1 MKKTSRLL
9 GRFVL
14 FYLWLWDSTVFRLLL
29 YVATVDATW
38 DILGVRSSDPDPGTT
53 LRDPGRTD
61 GCEEDVRVPGG
72 SREVPGVGVSNDHG
86 ETSTELIWSRKTHRN
101 TMKINE
107 NQWKSLKHTNKLWN
121 KLNGILLGFRR
132 RWTSHCSWR
141 SQKFRLGRSSAA
153 FNPTEIQSIPR
164 DDLQPTGWELKVGW
178 ESWESWL
185 CRLCNPH
192 PIMVRIQR

>member
-86 ETSTELIWSRKTHRN
+86 ETSTELI
-101 TMKINE
+101 
-107 NQWKSLKHTNKLWN
+107 
-121 KLNGILLGFRR
+121 
-132 RWTSHCSWR
+132 
-141 SQKFRLGRSSAA
+141 
-153 FNPTEIQSIPR
+153 
-164 DDLQPTGWELKVGW
+164 
-178 ESWESWL
+178 
-185 CRLCNPH
+185 
-192 PIMVRIQR
+192 